1 MIQVYSFEE
10 WDPLQPQENI
20 IEWGHMKAVKSAEAG
35 WNSSPYKDAPLEI
48 RKCITRNMS
57 CASPI
62 QNDKS

>member
-20 IEWGHMKAVKSAEAG
+20 IEWGHMKGVKSAEAG

-48 RKCITRNMS
+48 RQMFYTEYVMRLTNPK
-57 CASPI
+57 
-62 QNDKS
+62 